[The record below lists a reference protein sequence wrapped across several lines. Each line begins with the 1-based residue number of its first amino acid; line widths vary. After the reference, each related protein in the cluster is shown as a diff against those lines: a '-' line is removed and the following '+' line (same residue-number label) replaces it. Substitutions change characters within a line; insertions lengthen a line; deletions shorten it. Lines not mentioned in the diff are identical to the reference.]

1 MNRAELLACPECDL
15 LQSDSAIPRPRKAL
29 CARCGATLYQR
40 HDHGLDRTAALTL
53 AALVLFALANGFPIL
68 SLELQGEYTTATLS
82 GAVEALGSHGMPALA
97 ALVLFTAI
105 AMPLVQLAG
114 LVYVVV
120 PLRYGHRVPY
130 FGTVFRLVQFATHWA
145 LVDVFVLGVIVALVR
160 LTAFANV
167 ETGIALWS
175 FVALMLVMAAIEAN
189 FDPRDLWEQA
199 RAGNAHE

>member
-68 SLELQGEYTTATLS
+68 SLELQGEYTSATLS
-82 GAVEALGSHGMPALA
+82 GAVEALASHGMPMLA
-97 ALVLFTAI
+97 MLVLFTAI
-105 AMPLVQLAG
+105 AMPFLQLAG
-114 LVYVVV
+114 LVYVIV
-120 PLRYGHRVPY
+120 PLRYGYRVPY
-130 FGTVFRLVQFATHWA
+130 FGPVFRLVQFATHWA
-145 LVDVFVLGVIVALVR
+145 MVDVFVLAVIVALAR

-167 ETGIALWS
+167 ETGIGLWS
-175 FVALMLVMAAIEAN
+175 FAALMLVMAAINAN
-189 FDPRDLWEQA
+189 FDARDAWG
-199 RAGNAHE
+199 RT

>member
-68 SLELQGEYTTATLS
+68 SLELQGEYTSATLS
-82 GAVEALGSHGMPALA
+82 GAVEALASHGMPMLA
-97 ALVLFTAI
+97 MLVLFTAI
-105 AMPLVQLAG
+105 AMPFLQLAG
-114 LVYVVV
+114 LVYVIV
-120 PLRYGHRVPY
+120 PLRYGYRVPY
-130 FGTVFRLVQFATHWA
+130 FGPVFRLVQFATHWA
-145 LVDVFVLGVIVALVR
+145 MVDVFVLAVIVALAR

-167 ETGIALWS
+167 ETGIGLWS
-175 FVALMLVMAAIEAN
+175 FAALMLVMAAINAN
-189 FDPRDLWEQA
+189 FDARDAWG
-199 RAGNAHE
+199 RA

>member
-40 HDHGLDRTAALTL
+40 HDHGLDRTAALSV

-68 SLELQGEYTTATLS
+68 SLELQGERTTATLA
-82 GAVEALGSHGMPALA
+82 GAVEALGSHGMPLLA
-97 ALVLFTAI
+97 ALVFFTAI
-105 AMPLVQLAG
+105 AMPFVQLAG
-114 LVYVVV
+114 LVYVIV

-130 FGTVFRLVQFATHWA
+130 FGAVFRLVQFATHWA
-145 LVDVFVLGVIVALVR
+145 IVDVFVLDVVVALVR

-167 ETGIALWS
+167 EAGIGLWS
-175 FVALMLVMAAIEAN
+175 L
-189 FDPRDLWEQA
+189 
-199 RAGNAHE
+199 

>member
-68 SLELQGEYTTATLS
+68 SLELQGEYTSATLS
-82 GAVEALGSHGMPALA
+82 GAVEALASHGMPMLA
-97 ALVLFTAI
+97 MLVLFTAI
-105 AMPLVQLAG
+105 AMPFLQLAG
-114 LVYVVV
+114 LVYVIV
-120 PLRYGHRVPY
+120 PLRYGYRVPY
-130 FGTVFRLVQFATHWA
+130 FGPVFRLVQFATHWA
-145 LVDVFVLGVIVALVR
+145 MVDVFVLAVIVALAR

-167 ETGIALWS
+167 ETGVGLWS
-175 FVALMLVMAAIEAN
+175 FAALMLVMAAINAN
-189 FDPRDLWEQA
+189 FDARDAWG
-199 RAGNAHE
+199 RA